1 MTEWSIVRA
10 VHPSLSRIQK
20 ERGTQGKIYTLWQDE
35 HACWVSQSVPAM
47 VSALNRVLPKIRQLQ
62 PSGLYSVMRHE
73 HIGGYHIFFRIRMWR
88 REDTVSLNEFLAQ
101 YRESI
106 FVTKTPSSWK
116 LVKSI
121 EHRDTPSP
129 VESLH

>member
-10 VHPSLSRIQK
+10 AQPSFSRILK
-20 ERGTQGKIYTLWQDE
+20 ERGTPGKIYTLWQDE
-35 HACWVSQSVPAM
+35 HACWVSQAVPAL
-47 VSALNRVLPKIRQLQ
+47 VSALNRALPKIRCLHV
-62 PSGLYSVMRHE
+62 SSLYSVVRHE
-73 HIGGYHIFFRIRMWR
+73 HIGGYHIFFWIRMWG

-116 LVKSI
+116 LVKTV
-121 EHRDTPSP
+121 EHRDSASP